1 MFYVL
6 LIVFRMA
13 SGGHRTQG
21 EHYHNQD
28 IHLTVACLR
37 ARKSQLSPRD
47 AYYQQVQPERC
58 LLNPLDRKLHGMPK
72 CNESSPYS
80 SKYNNVKC
88 SIQEDKRELKRRLQ
102 QIERHEAEAEAERQ
116 KRAEKWRQLVVKE
129 EREERE
135 RKRKIQS
142 LQKLIERETQRAH
155 PRYHTDVNSA
165 RSLLHIPSS
174 HKYSRKIPCCSFAT
188 NITEPEVVAD
198 VLNNVQEVCHTH
210 EHQEVISPATP
221 PQTEQSSLSITEE
234 TDSPDDITT
243 AETDSPDDITSAET
257 DSPDD
262 ITTAETDCP
271 DDITTA
277 EMDSSDDIT
286 TIEIDSPDA
295 TPDDITTVE
304 IDSPDATPDDITT
317 VEIDSPDATPD
328 YITTVETDSPDDIT
342 TAATDIPDDITIAE
356 TDNHGKTTTAET
368 DNHDDITTAT
378 VITELPQRTPV
389 TTELQIQQ
397 TGVVVIKQPEV
408 NEESEA
414 TLMVQI
420 TTDVTKIQQCHS
432 KEVQTQD
439 TTVSMAQ
446 PTATQHSESTIQFTT
461 DSDTRSGPYDTK
473 FWYHLCNTDGIN
485 KTPESMST
493 VFICCHSE
501 YSCVILYLLLYS

>member
-1 MFYVL
+1 
-6 LIVFRMA
+6 MA
-13 SGGHRTQG
+13 SGGHRIMMQG
-21 EHYHNQD
+21 EHYQNQD
-28 IHLTVACLR
+28 VHLTVACLR
-37 ARKSQLSPRD
+37 ARRSQSSLQDVYYDGQLKSQNSK
-47 AYYQQVQPERC
+47 A
-58 LLNPLDRKLHGMPK
+58 HGMPK
-72 CNESSPYS
+72 YSTSPLYS
-80 SKYNNVKC
+80 NKYNDIRC

-102 QIERHEAEAEAERQ
+102 HIQRCEAEAEAERQ

-142 LQKLIERETQRAH
+142 LQKLIGRETQRAH
-155 PRYHTDVNSA
+155 PRYHNDVNSA
-165 RSLLHIPSS
+165 RSSMHIQSS
-174 HKYSRKIPCCSFAT
+174 HKYSRMIPCCSFAT

-198 VLNNVQEVCHTH
+198 VLINVQEVCHTH
-210 EHQEVISPATP
+210 EHQEVISSATP
-221 PQTEQSSLSITEE
+221 PQTEQSSLSITE
-234 TDSPDDITT
+234 
-243 AETDSPDDITSAET
+243 
-257 DSPDD
+257 
-262 ITTAETDCP
+262 ETDCP

-286 TIEIDSPDA
+286 TIKIDSPDATPDDITTVEIDSTDA

-317 VEIDSPDATPD
+317 VE
-328 YITTVETDSPDDIT
+328 TDSSDNIT

-356 TDNHGKTTTAET
+356 TDNHGETTTAET

-378 VITELPQRTPV
+378 VTTELPQRTPV

-397 TGVVVIKQPEV
+397 TGVEVIKQPEV

-420 TTDVTKIQQCHS
+420 TTDVTKTQQCHN
-432 KEVQTQD
+432 KELQTQA
-439 TTVSMAQ
+439 TTVSMTQ
-446 PTATQHSESTIQFTT
+446 PRATQHFESPIQFTT
-461 DSDTRSGPYDTK
+461 DSDIRSGPYDTK
-473 FWYHLCNTDGIN
+473 FWYHLCNTDVIN

>member
-1 MFYVL
+1 MY
-6 LIVFRMA
+6 
-13 SGGHRTQG
+13 
-21 EHYHNQD
+21 
-28 IHLTVACLR
+28 
-37 ARKSQLSPRD
+37 
-47 AYYQQVQPERC
+47 
-58 LLNPLDRKLHGMPK
+58 
-72 CNESSPYS
+72 
-80 SKYNNVKC
+80 
-88 SIQEDKRELKRRLQ
+88 
-102 QIERHEAEAEAERQ
+102 
-116 KRAEKWRQLVVKE
+116 
-129 EREERE
+129 
-135 RKRKIQS
+135 
-142 LQKLIERETQRAH
+142 
-155 PRYHTDVNSA
+155 
-165 RSLLHIPSS
+165 IPSS

-198 VLNNVQEVCHTH
+198 VLINVQEVCHTH

-221 PQTEQSSLSITEE
+221 PQTEQSLLSFTEETDSTDDITTTE

-243 AETDSPDDITSAET
+243 AET

-277 EMDSSDDIT
+277 EMESSDDIT
-286 TIEIDSPDA
+286 TVEIDSPDA
-295 TPDDITTVE
+295 KPDDITTVE

>member
-1 MFYVL
+1 
-6 LIVFRMA
+6 MA
-13 SGGHRTQG
+13 SGGHRIQG

-165 RSLLHIPSS
+165 RSSMHIPSS

-198 VLNNVQEVCHTH
+198 VLINIQEVCHTH

-221 PQTEQSSLSITEE
+221 PQAEQSLLRITEE

-243 AETDSPDDITSAET
+243 AET

-277 EMDSSDDIT
+277 EMESSDDIT
-286 TIEIDSPDA
+286 TVEIDIPDA
-295 TPDDITTVE
+295 MPDDITTVE
-304 IDSPDATPDDITT
+304 IDCPDATPDDITT

-342 TAATDIPDDITIAE
+342 TA
-356 TDNHGKTTTAET
+356 ET

-378 VITELPQRTPV
+378 VTTELPQRTPV

-408 NEESEA
+408 NKESEA

-461 DSDTRSGPYDTK
+461 DSDTRPEPYDTK
-473 FWYHLCNTDGIN
+473 FWYHLSNTDGLK

-501 YSCVILYLLLYS
+501 CSCVILYLLLYS

>member
-165 RSLLHIPSS
+165 RSSLHIPSS

-198 VLNNVQEVCHTH
+198 VLINVQEVCHTH

-221 PQTEQSSLSITEE
+221 PQTEQSLLHITEE

-243 AETDSPDDITSAET
+243 AET

-277 EMDSSDDIT
+277 EMESSDDIT
-286 TIEIDSPDA
+286 TVEIDSPDA
-295 TPDDITTVE
+295 KPDDITTVE

-342 TAATDIPDDITIAE
+342 TAATDIPDNITIAE

>member
-1 MFYVL
+1 
-6 LIVFRMA
+6 MA
-13 SGGHRTQG
+13 SGGHRFMLQG
-21 EHYHNQD
+21 EHYKNED

-37 ARKSQLSPRD
+37 ARRSQSSLQD
-47 AYYQQVQPERC
+47 VCYERQ
-58 LLNPLDRKLHGMPK
+58 DRIAHNMPK
-72 CNESSPYS
+72 YSTSSVYS
-80 SKYNNVKC
+80 NTYNDNRCRIHEEKA
-88 SIQEDKRELKRRLQ
+88 ELKRRLQ
-102 QIERHEAEAEAERQ
+102 QVQRCEAEAEINRK
-116 KRAEKWRQLVVKE
+116 KRAEQWRQLVLKE
-129 EREERE
+129 EREEHE
-135 RKRKIQS
+135 RKRKIEK
-142 LQKLIERETQRAH
+142 LQKLIDKEMQRKH
-155 PRYHTDVNSA
+155 RRHHTDVNSA
-165 RSLLHIPSS
+165 NSSTHI
-174 HKYSRKIPCCSFAT
+174 K
-188 NITEPEVVAD
+188 E
-198 VLNNVQEVCHTH
+198 Q
-210 EHQEVISPATP
+210 P
-221 PQTEQSSLSITEE
+221 PVEIDSTEQTAPSLTSTVDEEPSTIKEKTDESSIT
-234 TDSPDDITT
+234 TTVQADSPDDITVAET
-243 AETDSPDDITSAET
+243 DSPDVITVAETDSPDDITVPETDSPDDITVAET

-262 ITTAETDCP
+262 ITIA
-271 DDITTA
+271 
-277 EMDSSDDIT
+277 
-286 TIEIDSPDA
+286 
-295 TPDDITTVE
+295 
-304 IDSPDATPDDITT
+304 
-317 VEIDSPDATPD
+317 
-328 YITTVETDSPDDIT
+328 ETDSPDDIT
-342 TAATDIPDDITIAE
+342 VTETDSPDDITV
-356 TDNHGKTTTAET
+356 AET

-378 VITELPQRTPV
+378 VTTELPQRTPV